1 MDADSTR
8 VVSYAALEAATDG
21 FDVSR
26 VVGRGG
32 FGAVSGGPR
41 ANRRAGS
48 VRGESVE
55 ASVAATPRIVPG
67 DESRPRPRRG

>member
-48 VRGESVE
+48 GESVE